1 MITTRITLSRKKAPK
16 KTRRMK
22 KIAAMAGE
30 PESISMYIK
39 SLQPS
44 KVIDWKIVS
53 MPTPI
58 LSKVVMPKF
67 IELATVKFSLARV
80 RLKS

>member
-1 MITTRITLSRKKAPK
+1 
-16 KTRRMK
+16 
-22 KIAAMAGE
+22 
-30 PESISMYIK
+30 
-39 SLQPS
+39 
-44 KVIDWKIVS
+44 VIDWKIVS
-53 MPTPI
+53 MLTPI